1 MQSWYNYIDNLINGE
16 NIINEKMPEIIEAFV
31 DYYGEEMR
39 EKITDKFNNVTILQT
54 ITPKQIEKICE
65 DIPTEFEKQTREK
78 IKDILNLNSTSEI
91 DNYIS
96 NGLTEEEKTKIMPL
110 YKDMIFLRSHANKYI
125 QALTMPIEKIN
136 EINLENSLNS
146 FKGLLNIEKEQYQT
160 YFNTLICREKEM
172 FPPHL
177 QDYIDKIE
185 YLNKQVDEN
194 NIDVDEFYN
203 KLNELEQ
210 NDKRLEEI
218 KQMIGDFDGNDGL
231 IDSFSSEANE
241 ILKGENTPKWQ
252 KKQILHN
259 RTEYLKLFEKSMGN
273 IDMDDMGKI
282 LPTSDE
288 ADKFLLYKGEYNYAA
303 TKSIYLKMSLH
314 QKNLE
319 IIENNFPDSE
329 EEYVDIIRDK
339 NSLGCCIPELTKK
352 DDKYFDHGLIFLNKG
367 EKIENLDETLIH
379 ELNHWLEINIDIPFS
394 EDDCIY
400 NATSG
405 WSMMSGQVIGVDID
419 EEDEYEYQEE
429 EDPYELFDEN
439 INDQIAREI
448 TKKLHDKDTYIFS
461 HKDHMDLEN
470 PIYYQNYDFLTR
482 NFFEQY
488 KDEIIKSRQAGSF
501 KYLDYILN
509 GQVTLL
515 NDLINKCE
523 ETLGHDIAQISKDME
538 NNKINDN
545 VLNALRFKEISE
557 MLLNQMK
564 ENQNID
570 NKSVEKHR

>member
-1 MQSWYNYIDNLINGE
+1 M
-16 NIINEKMPEIIEAFV
+16 
-31 DYYGEEMR
+31 
-39 EKITDKFNNVTILQT
+39 
-54 ITPKQIEKICE
+54 
-65 DIPTEFEKQTREK
+65 
-78 IKDILNLNSTSEI
+78 
-91 DNYIS
+91 
-96 NGLTEEEKTKIMPL
+96 
-110 YKDMIFLRSHANKYI
+110 
-125 QALTMPIEKIN
+125 
-136 EINLENSLNS
+136 
-146 FKGLLNIEKEQYQT
+146 
-160 YFNTLICREKEM
+160 
-172 FPPHL
+172 
-177 QDYIDKIE
+177 
-185 YLNKQVDEN
+185 
-194 NIDVDEFYN
+194 
-203 KLNELEQ
+203 
-210 NDKRLEEI
+210 
-218 KQMIGDFDGNDGL
+218 
-231 IDSFSSEANE
+231 
-241 ILKGENTPKWQ
+241 
-252 KKQILHN
+252 
-259 RTEYLKLFEKSMGN
+259 
-273 IDMDDMGKI
+273 
-282 LPTSDE
+282 
-288 ADKFLLYKGEYNYAA
+288 
-303 TKSIYLKMSLH
+303 
-314 QKNLE
+314 
-319 IIENNFPDSE
+319 
-329 EEYVDIIRDK
+329 
-339 NSLGCCIPELTKK
+339 
-352 DDKYFDHGLIFLNKG
+352 IFLNKG